1 MTYEIQY
8 HSQEERQYIIETNKS
23 LFLIGERNVTEGN
36 FLIFSDERPKPPVV
50 MVTVPKEEFDA
61 IKNTQKELDA
71 VKEENKELKLAIAES
86 VEAQQQDKTENQ
98 LAIAELAELIATKEV
113 L

>member
-8 HSQEERQYIIETNKS
+8 HSQEERQNIIETNKS
-23 LFLIGERNVTEGN
+23 LFLIGERNITEGN

-61 IKNTQKELDA
+61 

-86 VEAQQQDKTENQ
+86 VEAQQQDKIENQ
-98 LAIAELAELIATKEV
+98 LAIAELAELIAPKEV

>member
-8 HSQEERQYIIETNKS
+8 HSQEERQNIIETNKS
-23 LFLIGERNVTEGN
+23 LFLIGERNITEGN

-61 IKNTQKELDA
+61 

-86 VEAQQQDKTENQ
+86 AEAQQQDKIENQ
-98 LAIAELAELIATKEV
+98 VAIAELAELITTKEV

>member
-8 HSQEERQYIIETNKS
+8 HSQEERQNIIETNKS
-23 LFLIGERNVTEGN
+23 LFLIGERNITEGN

-61 IKNTQKELDA
+61 

-86 VEAQQQDKTENQ
+86 VEAQQQDKIENQ
-98 LAIAELAELIATKEV
+98 LAIAELAELIASKEV